1 MEPRAVWTVGALPP
15 GRHAVVMGLLVL
27 SALVLAVLGLGQG
40 WSLGHVFGEV
50 VVPLAGFL
58 AVARFAGR
66 PRVAAGAAAI
76 GLMYVSAVLIHVTG
90 GVTEA
95 HFGFFVAFGLVALY
109 RDWLVFFAAAAVAV
123 GHHVVF
129 ALAGDALFAQ
139 PYQLE
144 DPLLWAAIHVSVVT
158 LVTAVQAVGMYDVS
172 RSATAKARLETEVA
186 RAEERR
192 GTALRLHDDVV
203 QALATANYATSLGEG
218 EVGSAALDEALQAS
232 RELVTELLGDGPI
245 DRDLLERHQPAL
257 PDEMPR

>member
-1 MEPRAVWTVGALPP
+1 MDLRTAWTAGALPP

-27 SALVLAVLGLGQG
+27 SAPVLAVVGLQQG
-40 WSLGHVFGEV
+40 WSLGHVLGEV
-50 VVPLAGFL
+50 VVPSLGFL
-58 AVARFAGR
+58 VVARFAGR

-95 HFGFFVAFGLVALY
+95 HFAFFVAFGLVTLY

-123 GHHVVF
+123 GHHVLF
-129 ALAGDALFAQ
+129 ALAGDVLFAQ

-144 DPLLWAAIHVSVVT
+144 DPLLWAAIHVSVVA
-158 LVTAVQAVGMYDVS
+158 LVAAVQAVGMYDVS
-172 RSATAKARLETEVA
+172 RSAAAEARLETEVA

-192 GTALRLHDDVV
+192 STALRLHDDVV
-203 QALATANYATSLGEG
+203 QALATANYAASLGEG
-218 EVGSAALDEALQAS
+218 EVGSAALEEALQAS

-245 DRDLLERHQPAL
+245 DRHLLERQEPA